1 MIISPAVQPPKVG
14 DPITAKWASD
24 LAAAVNSCANPA
36 DRVGEVSTPFGK
48 ASPAPDVAM
57 LGKYERFMAFDCR
70 LVNEDGETSVWCA
83 IPSGVAEWVW
93 LGDRPIAPADGQE
106 AGDGDTAFVRVATAG
121 DGPIWIYLGFAG
133 HETEP
138 DEEGKKKVEID
149 GWRVFATSDASSPP
163 EWAAPGTPLVL
174 LASTKIGSGD
184 ESAPSLRFGL
194 VQYHHGSIIAPFLPT
209 EEQEEPY
216 EPPPP
221 CGNPLNDENDYNP
234 LDHGGD
240 NGGSWSGGG
249 GGAGVTRN
257 PLDDPG
263 EGGYTPSCKDNIV
276 NTTAA

>member
-1 MIISPAVQPPKVG
+1 
-14 DPITAKWASD
+14 
-24 LAAAVNSCANPA
+24 
-36 DRVGEVSTPFGK
+36 
-48 ASPAPDVAM
+48 
-57 LGKYERFMAFDCR
+57 MAFDCR
-70 LVNEDGETSVWCA
+70 LASEDGVTSVWCA

-106 AGDGDTAFVRVATAG
+106 AGDGETAFVRVATAG
-121 DGPIWIYLGFAG
+121 DGPLWIYLGFAG

-138 DEEGKKKVEID
+138 DAEGKKKVEID

-174 LASTKIGSGD
+174 LASTCISESGD
-184 ESAPSLRFGL
+184 ESAPALRYGL
-194 VQYHHGSIIAPFLPT
+194 VQYHHGSIVAPFLPT
-209 EEQEEPY
+209 EEQEEEPY

-240 NGGSWSGGG
+240 DSGSLSGGG

-263 EGGYTPSCKDNIV
+263 EGGYTPTCRDNVV
-276 NTTAA
+276 NTAS